1 MNYTKILLT
10 LTLMTSLTCFGQE
23 IKLKGNLSPIFDL
36 SQDNKNIVLA
46 VSDGQISNLYQYTIE
61 EKKLTQ
67 LTDSK
72 DAYYSRPVYSPQG
85 DQILFLSKSLSS
97 QTSDICLLDLESKQ
111 ITKVTDGKTYVTEA
125 TFHPTKNEIIF
136 CGAEFLGNYSPV
148 ARKAPHDL
156 DVFSID
162 TDGKGLKRITNL
174 SAYELSSITL
184 SQSGDTVLCK
194 LTEKGFDGIYLM
206 SLKDSTIINKIE
218 ATNNPRPGI
227 GTSFYSNPV
236 FSKDSK
242 KISFTAPYQIY
253 LMDLE
258 NKKCEE
264 LWSTFG
270 KDEQAMVIFSRFANT
285 NQKVI
290 FSILEIKDRQYSSN
304 AKIITIDLVTKKTT
318 TLELK

>member
-1 MNYTKILLT
+1 LT
-10 LTLMTSLTCFGQE
+10 LTLFTSLTCFGQE

-36 SQDNKNIVLA
+36 SPDNKNIAFA
-46 VSDGQISNLYQYTIE
+46 VSDGQISNLYEYSFE
-61 EKKLTQ
+61 EKKLNQ
-67 LTDSK
+67 LTNSTDS
-72 DAYYSRPVYSPQG
+72 YYSRPVYSPKG
-85 DQILFLSKSLSS
+85 DKILFLSKSLSS
-97 QTSDICLLDLESKQ
+97 QTSDICLLDLDSKL
-111 ITKVTDGKTYVTEA
+111 ITKVTNGQTYVTEA

-136 CGAEFLGNYSPV
+136 CGAAFLGNYSPV

-156 DVFSID
+156 DIFSINID
-162 TDGKGLKRITNL
+162 DKVSKKITNL
-174 SAYELSSITL
+174 SAYELSSVTL
-184 SQSGDTVLCK
+184 SQSGDSVLCK

-206 SLKDSTIINKIE
+206 SLTDSTIINKIE

-227 GTSFYSNPV
+227 GNSFYSNPV
-236 FSKDSK
+236 FAHDYR

-270 KDEQAMVIFSRFANT
+270 KDEQAMVIFSRFSNT
-285 NQKVI
+285 NQKVV
-290 FSILEIKDRQYSSN
+290 FSILEIKDRQYSNN
-304 AKIITIDLVTKKTT
+304 AKIITIDIAKKKTT